1 MNDRLKNGALAGL
14 LVLTLVLVG
23 FSLRSPATP
32 SAGPGART
40 SAGTGE
46 GAGTGPATGSASPS
60 PTATGASGPVVF
72 LGDSVT
78 EGTTASSPARRWT
91 ALVAAELGQKEVN
104 LGHARTGYLRR
115 GPADSCGGE
124 QCPSFAESVADVV
137 AAKPSTVV
145 VTGGGNDTGL
155 PAQDV
160 AEAVSTTLASLR
172 KGLPD
177 ARIYVVNPWWDLRE
191 VPDSLA
197 PLTATVRAAAKTSGA
212 TFLDTKQPLVG
223 QPDLMVE
230 GGTNPNDAGHA
241 ALAKAVTAAIGQQPN
256 A

>member
-32 SAGPGART
+32 SVAPGAG
-40 SAGTGE
+40 AGS
-46 GAGTGPATGSASPS
+46 GAGTGAATGSVSPS
-60 PTATGASGPVVF
+60 PSATAAGTSGPVVF

-104 LGHARTGYLRR
+104 LGHARTGYLRK
-115 GPADSCGGE
+115 GPADSCGGD
-124 QCPSFAESVADVV
+124 QCPSFEEAVADVV

-155 PAQDV
+155 PPGDV
-160 AEAVSTTLASLR
+160 AQAVSTTLASLR

-191 VPDSLA
+191 VPDALA

-223 QPDLMVE
+223 QPDLMVD

-241 ALAKAVTAAIGQQPN
+241 ALAEAVTAAIGQQPN

>member
-23 FSLRSPATP
+23 FSLRTPAMQ
-32 SAGPGART
+32 SV
-40 SAGTGE
+40 GT
-46 GAGTGPATGSASPS
+46 ADGSASSTGGATPTPS
-60 PTATGASGPVVF
+60 PTPTRPRGPVVF

-78 EGTTASSPARRWT
+78 EGTSASNPAKRWT
-91 ALVAAELGQKEVN
+91 ALVAAELGQTEVN

-115 GPADSCGGE
+115 GPEGSCGSE
-124 QCPSFAESVADVV
+124 PCPSFAQSVADVV

-155 PAQDV
+155 PAGEV
-160 AEAVSTTLASLR
+160 SAAVSTTLTSLR
-172 KGLPD
+172 KALPD

-197 PLTATVRAAAKTSGA
+197 SLTASVQAAAKAAGVVA
-212 TFLDTKQPLVG
+212 LDTKQPLVG
-223 QPDLMVE
+223 QPDLMVP

-241 ALAKAVTAAIGQQPN
+241 ALAKAVAAAIGQQSN

>member
-23 FSLRSPATP
+23 FSLRSPASP
-32 SAGPGART
+32 SVTAGPGSGA
-40 SAGTGE
+40 SGGT
-46 GAGTGPATGSASPS
+46 ATAAATPS
-60 PTATGASGPVVF
+60 PTPTTPLGPVVF

-78 EGTTASSPARRWT
+78 EGTTATSPAKRWT

-104 LGHARTGYLRR
+104 LGHARTGYLRQ
-115 GPADSCGGE
+115 GPADSCGS
-124 QCPSFAESVADVV
+124 QPCPSFSESIEAVV

-145 VTGGGNDTGL
+145 VTGGGNDTAL
-155 PAQDV
+155 PADDV
-160 AEAVSTTLASLR
+160 AAAVSATLTALR
-172 KGLPD
+172 KALPE

-191 VPDSLA
+191 VPETLA
-197 PLTATVRAAAKTSGA
+197 PLTAAVKAAAQDA
-212 TFLDTKQPLVG
+212 DVVHLDTKQPLVG

-241 ALAKAVTAAIGQQPN
+241 ALAKAVSAAIAQQPI